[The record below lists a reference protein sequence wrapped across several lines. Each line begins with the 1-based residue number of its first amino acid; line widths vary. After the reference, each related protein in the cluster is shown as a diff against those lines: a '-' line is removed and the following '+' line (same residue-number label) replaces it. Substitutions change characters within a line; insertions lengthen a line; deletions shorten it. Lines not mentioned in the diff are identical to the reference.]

1 MTRPNRLTV
10 PVCDPKSLKPDLD
23 EVGLVSA
30 PEKIFD
36 AVKFTSFLNNC
47 YYRWVIFFNQL
58 WTSVFKTFFV
68 V

>member
-10 PVCDPKSLKPDLD
+10 PVCNPESLKPDLD

-36 AVKFTSFLNNC
+36 AVKFCLLYTSPSP
-47 YYRWVIFFNQL
+47 RD
-58 WTSVFKTFFV
+58 
-68 V
+68 